1 MLNTGWLT
9 YVDRICPGRH
19 LADSSL
25 FIVCASILLVF
36 NITPELDARG
46 KPMPLEPKFTKH
58 LASSYV
64 PQLDAACQCRLLI
77 GSLHRAPIPFKC
89 EIRARSAAARALVT
103 AASVDV
109 DA

>member
-1 MLNTGWLT
+1 MRPRPFHLRDVLITGWLT
-9 YVDRICPGRH
+9 CVDRICPGRH

-58 LASSYV
+58 LSVSYV
-64 PQLDAACQCRLLI
+64 SDRNLD
-77 GSLHRAPIPFKC
+77 
-89 EIRARSAAARALVT
+89 
-103 AASVDV
+103 
-109 DA
+109 